1 MSLMSVRANPIG
13 DQRGSSLLEG
23 LLAIVL
29 FSIGLLSL
37 LMLLSATLI
46 ESSNA
51 RYRIEASLLISDL
64 VSHMWIGDHSL
75 NGLKT
80 RFADTNSADYQ
91 SWFTSVSNRLPGV
104 SAKTNVPLITIDDAR
119 NVTVNIRWQVPSD
132 STSHQMVVQ
141 TLITD

>member
-1 MSLMSVRANPIG
+1 MSDKANCIHH
-13 DQRGSSLLEG
+13 QRGSSLLEG
-23 LLAIVL
+23 LLAILL

-80 RFADTNSADYQ
+80 RFADTTSKDYQ

-104 SAKTNVPLITIDDAR
+104 SAKLNAPQITIDNAR
-119 NVTVNIRWQVPSD
+119 NVTVNIRWQVPGD
-132 STSHQMVVQ
+132 STSHQMIVQ

>member
-1 MSLMSVRANPIG
+1 MSDKANRIHH
-13 DQRGSSLLEG
+13 QRGSSLLEG
-23 LLAIVL
+23 LLAIIL
-29 FSIGLLSL
+29 FSMGLLSL

-80 RFADTNSADYQ
+80 RFADTTSKDYQ

-104 SAKTNVPLITIDDAR
+104 SAKSNAPQITIDDAR
-119 NVTVNIRWQVPSD
+119 NVTVNIRWQVPGD
-132 STSHQMVVQ
+132 STSHQMIMQ

>member
-1 MSLMSVRANPIG
+1 MSDKANSIHH
-13 DQRGSSLLEG
+13 QRGSSLLEG
-23 LLAIVL
+23 LLAIIL
-29 FSIGLLSL
+29 FSMGLLSL

-51 RYRIEASLLISDL
+51 RYRIEASLLINDL

-80 RFADTNSADYQ
+80 RYADTTSTDYQ

-104 SAKTNVPLITIDDAR
+104 SAKTNTPQITIDDAR
-119 NVTVNIRWQVPSD
+119 NVTVNLRWQVPGD
-132 STSHQMVVQ
+132 SNSHQLIVQ

>member
-1 MSLMSVRANPIG
+1 MSLMSDKANRIHH
-13 DQRGSSLLEG
+13 QRGSSLLEG
-23 LLAIVL
+23 LLAILL

-80 RFADTNSADYQ
+80 RFADTTSKDYQ
-91 SWFTSVSNRLPGV
+91 SWFTSVSNRFPGV
-104 SAKTNVPLITIDDAR
+104 SAKLNAPQITIDDAR
-119 NVTVNIRWQVPSD
+119 NVTVNIRWQVPGD
-132 STSHQMVVQ
+132 STSHQMIVQ

>member
-1 MSLMSVRANPIG
+1 MSDKANSIHH
-13 DQRGSSLLEG
+13 QRGSSLLEG
-23 LLAIVL
+23 LLAIIL
-29 FSIGLLSL
+29 FSMGLLSL

-51 RYRIEASLLISDL
+51 RYRIEASLLINDL

-80 RFADTNSADYQ
+80 RFADTTSTDYQ

-104 SAKTNVPLITIDDAR
+104 SAKTNTPQITIDDAR
-119 NVTVNIRWQVPSD
+119 NVTVNLRWQVPGD
-132 STSHQMVVQ
+132 SNSHQMIVQ

>member
-1 MSLMSVRANPIG
+1 MSDRANLIRC
-13 DQRGSSLLEG
+13 QCGSSLLEG
-23 LLAIVL
+23 LLAIIL

-51 RYRIEASLLISDL
+51 RYRIEASLLISNL

-80 RFADTNSADYQ
+80 RFADTASTDYQ

-104 SAKTNVPLITIDDAR
+104 PDSVPLQISAAR
-119 NVTVNIRWQVPSD
+119 WRRYWLQSQD
-132 STSHQMVVQ
+132 YHLLVQ
-141 TLITD
+141 KINLQR

>member
-1 MSLMSVRANPIG
+1 MSDKANRIHH
-13 DQRGSSLLEG
+13 QRGSSLLEG
-23 LLAIVL
+23 LLAILL

-80 RFADTNSADYQ
+80 RFADTTSNDYQ

-104 SAKTNVPLITIDDAR
+104 SAKSNAPQITIDDAR
-119 NVTVNIRWQVPSD
+119 NVTVNIRWQIPGD
-132 STSHQMVVQ
+132 STSHQMIVQ

>member
-1 MSLMSVRANPIG
+1 MNDTANLICY
-13 DQRGSSLLEG
+13 QRGSSLLEG
-23 LLAIVL
+23 LLAIIL

-80 RFADTNSADYQ
+80 RFADTTSKDYQ

-104 SAKTNVPLITIDDAR
+104 SAKSNAPQITIDDAR
-119 NVTVNIRWQVPSD
+119 NVTVNIRWQVPGD
-132 STSHQMVVQ
+132 GTSHQMIVQ

>member
-1 MSLMSVRANPIG
+1 MSDKANRIHH
-13 DQRGSSLLEG
+13 QRGSSLLEG
-23 LLAIVL
+23 LLAILL

-80 RFADTNSADYQ
+80 RFADTTSNDYQ
-91 SWFTSVSNRLPGV
+91 SWFTSLSNRLPGV
-104 SAKTNVPLITIDDAR
+104 SAKSNAPQITIDDAR
-119 NVTVNIRWQVPSD
+119 NVTVNIRWQIPGD
-132 STSHQMVVQ
+132 STSHQMIVQ

>member
-1 MSLMSVRANPIG
+1 MSDKANSIHH
-13 DQRGSSLLEG
+13 QRGSSLLEG
-23 LLAIVL
+23 LLAIIL
-29 FSIGLLSL
+29 FSMGLLSL

-51 RYRIEASLLISDL
+51 RYRIEASLLINDL

-80 RFADTNSADYQ
+80 RYADTTSTDYQ

-104 SAKTNVPLITIDDAR
+104 SAKTNTPQIIIDDAR
-119 NVTVNIRWQVPSD
+119 NVTVNLRWQVPGD
-132 STSHQMVVQ
+132 SNSHQMIVQ

>member
-1 MSLMSVRANPIG
+1 MREKADPIYH
-13 DQRGSSLLEG
+13 QRGSSLLEG

-80 RFADTNSADYQ
+80 RFADTTSKDYQ
-91 SWFTSVSNRLPGV
+91 SWFTSVSRRLPGV
-104 SAKTNVPLITIDDAR
+104 SAQTNAPQITIDDAR
-119 NVTVNIRWQVPSD
+119 NVTVNIRWQVPGD
-132 STSHQMVVQ
+132 STSHQMIVQ

>member
-1 MSLMSVRANPIG
+1 MSLMSDKANRIHH
-13 DQRGSSLLEG
+13 QRGSSLLEG
-23 LLAIVL
+23 LLAIIL
-29 FSIGLLSL
+29 FSMGLLSL

-80 RFADTNSADYQ
+80 RFADTTSKDYQ

-104 SAKTNVPLITIDDAR
+104 SAKSNAPQITIDDAR
-119 NVTVNIRWQVPSD
+119 NVTVNIRWQVPGD
-132 STSHQMVVQ
+132 STSHQMIMQ

>member
-1 MSLMSVRANPIG
+1 MRDKANSIHH
-13 DQRGSSLLEG
+13 QRGSSLLEG
-23 LLAIVL
+23 LLAIIL
-29 FSIGLLSL
+29 FSMGLLSL

-51 RYRIEASLLISDL
+51 RYRIEASLLINDL

-80 RFADTNSADYQ
+80 RYADTTSTDYQ

-104 SAKTNVPLITIDDAR
+104 SAKTNTPQITIDDAR
-119 NVTVNIRWQVPSD
+119 NVTVNLRWQVPGD
-132 STSHQMVVQ
+132 SNSHQMIVQ

>member
-1 MSLMSVRANPIG
+1 MSDKANSIHH
-13 DQRGSSLLEG
+13 QRGSSLLEG
-23 LLAIVL
+23 LLAIIL

-51 RYRIEASLLISDL
+51 RYRIEASLLINDL

-80 RFADTNSADYQ
+80 RYADTTSTDYQ

-104 SAKTNVPLITIDDAR
+104 SAKVNTPQITIDNAR
-119 NVTVNIRWQVPSD
+119 NVTV
-132 STSHQMVVQ
+132 
-141 TLITD
+141 TLR

>member
-1 MSLMSVRANPIG
+1 MSDKANSIHH
-13 DQRGSSLLEG
+13 QRGSSLLEG
-23 LLAIVL
+23 LLAIIL

-51 RYRIEASLLISDL
+51 RYRIEASLLINDL

-80 RFADTNSADYQ
+80 RYADTTSTDYQ

-104 SAKTNVPLITIDDAR
+104 SAKANTPQINIDNAR
-119 NVTVNIRWQVPSD
+119 NVTVTLRWQVPGD
-132 STSHQMVVQ
+132 STSHQMIVQ

>member
-1 MSLMSVRANPIG
+1 MSDRANFIRYQG
-13 DQRGSSLLEG
+13 GSSLLEG
-23 LLAIVL
+23 LLAIIL
-29 FSIGLLSL
+29 FSMGLLSL

-51 RYRIEASLLISDL
+51 RYRIEASLLINDL

-80 RFADTNSADYQ
+80 RYADTTSTDYQ
-91 SWFTSVSNRLPGV
+91 SWFTSVSNRLLGV
-104 SAKTNVPLITIDDAR
+104 SAKTNAPQITIDDAR
-119 NVTVNIRWQVPSD
+119 NVTVNLRWQVPGD
-132 STSHQMVVQ
+132 SNSHQMIVQ

>member
-1 MSLMSVRANPIG
+1 MSDKANSIHH
-13 DQRGSSLLEG
+13 QRGSSLLEG
-23 LLAIVL
+23 LIAIIL

-51 RYRIEASLLISDL
+51 RYRIEASLLINDL

-80 RFADTNSADYQ
+80 RYADTTSTDYQ

-104 SAKTNVPLITIDDAR
+104 SAKANTPQITIDNAR
-119 NVTVNIRWQVPSD
+119 NVTVTLRWQAPGD
-132 STSHQMVVQ
+132 STSHQMIVQ

>member
-1 MSLMSVRANPIG
+1 MSDKAKRIHH
-13 DQRGSSLLEG
+13 QRGSSLLEG
-23 LLAIVL
+23 LLAIIL

-80 RFADTNSADYQ
+80 RFADTTSNDYQ

-104 SAKTNVPLITIDDAR
+104 SAKSNAPQITIDDAR
-119 NVTVNIRWQVPSD
+119 NVTVNIRWQIPGD
-132 STSHQMVVQ
+132 STSHQMIVQ

>member
-1 MSLMSVRANPIG
+1 MSDKANSIHH
-13 DQRGSSLLEG
+13 QRGSSLLEG
-23 LLAIVL
+23 LLAIIL
-29 FSIGLLSL
+29 FSMGLLSL

-51 RYRIEASLLISDL
+51 RYRIEASLLINDL

-80 RFADTNSADYQ
+80 RYADTTSTDYQ

-104 SAKTNVPLITIDDAR
+104 SAKANTPQITIDNAR
-119 NVTVNIRWQVPSD
+119 NVTVTLRWQVPGD
-132 STSHQMVVQ
+132 STSHQMIVQ

>member
-1 MSLMSVRANPIG
+1 MSDKANSIHH
-13 DQRGSSLLEG
+13 QRGSSLLEG
-23 LLAIVL
+23 LLAIIL

-37 LMLLSATLI
+37 LILLSATLI

-51 RYRIEASLLISDL
+51 RYRIEASLLINDL

-80 RFADTNSADYQ
+80 RYADTTSTDYQ

-104 SAKTNVPLITIDDAR
+104 SAKANTPQITIDNAR
-119 NVTVNIRWQVPSD
+119 NVTVTLRWQVPGD
-132 STSHQMVVQ
+132 STSHQMIVQ